1 MKYSAAIYLAHL
13 VKNLPEI
20 FDREKQK
27 KSSTHIFTAI
37 YQTWELNQGIC

>member
-13 VKNLPEI
+13 AKNLPEI

-27 KSSTHIFTAI
+27 NLQHTSLQPFIK
-37 YQTWELNQGIC
+37 LGN